1 MLSSKSLFF
10 LRFGQYLRIPG
21 EIYEKRCYAPL
32 FATRKATLFALL
44 RKAKSGLCLNASKA
58 ESRARAQRCA
68 RASARKYIFFNHGQ
82 CGTDDGMGLWGQFA
96 IWNFPIFCRPPGLSP
111 SSWPKPK
118 FPVESVNI
126 GRIIFFDIF
135 FNSARKVRKNG
146 IGPIK
151 IREKKFQS

>member
-1 MLSSKSLFF
+1 M
-10 LRFGQYLRIPG
+10 
-21 EIYEKRCYAPL
+21 
-32 FATRKATLFALL
+32 
-44 RKAKSGLCLNASKA
+44 
-58 ESRARAQRCA
+58 
-68 RASARKYIFFNHGQ
+68 
-82 CGTDDGMGLWGQFA
+82 CG
-96 IWNFPIFCRPPGLSP
+96 PSP

-151 IREKKFQS
+151 IREKKLLRDFRVDAHCLALFPSDGIQNEEEERQKRVHREIKIGIFFEIS